1 MGGLFGIRLSD
12 RLSLNA
18 EVTLDRSNLNGP
30 IPIRQQWFFRTSL
43 SPLIHLPA
51 GAFATAIGPRVGL
64 YSVSSDYDIG
74 TANVEA
80 RDSGFSTGLNA
91 GAFLPLSAQAAIGL
105 LLSFDVMWG
114 RRTCIATGAFQS
126 GAIQQCGPT
135 TDIGKVLGLAAG
147 LLF

>member
-1 MGGLFGIRLSD
+1 MGGLFGIRASD
-12 RLSLNA
+12 RLSLNV
-18 EVTLDRSNLNGP
+18 ELTLDRSNLNGP

-51 GAFATAIGPRVGL
+51 GAFATAVGPRVGL
-64 YSVSSDYDIG
+64 YSGRSDYDVG
-74 TANVEA
+74 TANVELK
-80 RDSGFSTGLNA
+80 DSGFSTGINA

-114 RRTCIATGAFQS
+114 RRTCVPIGTFQS
-126 GAIQQCGPT
+126 SATQQCGPT